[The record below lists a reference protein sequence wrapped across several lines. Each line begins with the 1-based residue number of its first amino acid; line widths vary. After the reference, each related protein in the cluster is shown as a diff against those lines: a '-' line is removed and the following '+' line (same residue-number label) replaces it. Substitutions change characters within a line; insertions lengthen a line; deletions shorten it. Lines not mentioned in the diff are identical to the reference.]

1 MMKPSR
7 NEPCSCGSGKKF
19 KNCCI
24 DKDYYEQLFY
34 RQSKLMTNLSD
45 DMFCNEIIEIG
56 NKIIVAKRT
65 YEFTTGAYTNIAN
78 AYLHL
83 GANNSNLQKALE
95 FSNKA
100 LELKSN
106 NFQALV
112 VKYSTNM
119 LSRNY
124 SDAHSVLKEF
134 RGNRINASIKNSIL
148 TTYQIAVLDNQKNSY
163 DSTTVDILKDLT
175 DTLFDLMGD
184 YEGLWMLAHEFYRGV
199 GNDVLR
205 AYELGKQFVEN
216 HDVAEAY
223 VSLGFLCND
232 ERIDRAIEGIKYL
245 KKAIEIADDEEVL
258 FAAKT
263 NLVTAYIKNNDYD
276 KAFSLVNELI
286 KETPNNANFSNYAEL
301 LKRKG
306 EYEDA
311 IKWSKKALFL
321 VEDDTTLLVLAD
333 TYKKN
338 KQYELAAEYFIKCIG
353 AIESEGTVYRFT
365 DACGT
370 ERYSFATNTSIKK
383 MLLESYLGVIESFNH
398 LSKYSMARAYLKIG
412 LEHFPTNRSLE
423 SLNSVIPAIE
433 DIQSEYLSAKET
445 LEHERKISEQQRNNF
460 RKWASDL
467 ILLQNST
474 HDYDLDMTKNWDEF
488 ETQMNQ
494 VIMAMKSSVQDKS
507 GLITEIEQSVQRDFP
522 NLTNES
528 KRFLTTANFL
538 FETHKNNIID
548 FAPIVIEYSKIVE
561 RQLKHLLGNRLNDDV
576 KMLGQILYKINDES
590 IMPYKNS
597 ISKLY
602 RVNKLRKNGAHTG
615 LLTKDNAEEIRRL
628 LFEEGLLVMLT

>member
-1 MMKPSR
+1 M
-7 NEPCSCGSGKKF
+7 
-19 KNCCI
+19 
-24 DKDYYEQLFY
+24 
-34 RQSKLMTNLSD
+34 
-45 DMFCNEIIEIG
+45 
-56 NKIIVAKRT
+56 

-100 LELKSN
+100 LGLKSN

-112 VKYSTNM
+112 VKYPTNM

-134 RGNRINASIKNSIL
+134 RGIDINASIKNSIL
-148 TTYQIAVLDNQKNSY
+148 TTYQIVVLDNQINSY
-163 DSTTVDILKDLT
+163 DLTTVDILKDLT

-184 YEGLWMLAHEFYRGV
+184 YEGLWMIAHEFYRGI
-199 GNDVLR
+199 GDDVLR

-216 HDVAEAY
+216 HDVAEVY

-232 ERIDRAIEGIKYL
+232 ERIDRTIEGIEYL
-245 KKAIEIADDEEVL
+245 KKAIEIVDNEEVL

-276 KAFSLVNELI
+276 KAFSLADELI

-353 AIESEGTVYRFT
+353 AIESEGSVYRFI

-370 ERYSFATNTSIKK
+370 ERYSLATNTSIKK
-383 MLLESYLGVIESFNH
+383 MLLESFNY

-412 LEHFPTNRSLE
+412 LEKFPTNRSLE
-423 SLNSVIPAIE
+423 SLNSVMPAIE
-433 DIQSEYLSAKET
+433 DIQSEYSRANET
-445 LEHERKISEQQRNNF
+445 LEHERKICEHQRNNF

-488 ETQMNQ
+488 ETQMSQ
-494 VIMAMKSSVQDKS
+494 VILSMKSSVQDKS
-507 GLITEIEQSVQRDFP
+507 GLITEIEQSVQRDFQ
-522 NLTNES
+522 NLTDES

-561 RQLKHLLGNRLNDDV
+561 RQLRNLLGNRLNDDE

-597 ISKLY
+597 IGKLY
-602 RVNKLRKNGAHTG
+602 RVNKLRKKGAHTG
-615 LLTKDNAEEIRRL
+615 LLTKDNAEEIRHL

>member
-1 MMKPSR
+1 MKPGR
-7 NEPCSCGSGKKF
+7 NEPCTCGSGKKF
-19 KNCCI
+19 KNCCV

-34 RQSKLMTNLSD
+34 RQSKLMSKLSD
-45 DMFCNEIIEIG
+45 DIVCNEIIEIG
-56 NKIIVAKRT
+56 DKIIATRRT
-65 YEFTTGAYTNIAN
+65 YVFTTGAYTNIAN

-124 SDAHSVLKEF
+124 SDAHSVLKGF
-134 RGNRINASIKNSIL
+134 RGIDINDKIKNTIL
-148 TTYQIAVLDNQKNSY
+148 ITYQIAVLDSQKNSY
-163 DSTTVDILKDLT
+163 DSTMVDILKELT

-184 YEGLWMLAHEFYRGV
+184 YEGLWMLAHEFYRDV
-199 GNDVLR
+199 GDDVLR

-216 HDVAEAY
+216 NHVAEVY

-232 ERIDRAIEGIKYL
+232 ERIDRTIEGIEYL
-245 KKAIEIADDEEVL
+245 KKAIDIAADDDEVL

-263 NLVTAYIKNNDYD
+263 NLVTSYMKNNDYD

-286 KETPNNANFSNYAEL
+286 KETPNNANFSNYSEL

-311 IKWSKKALFL
+311 IKWSKKALFI

-353 AIESEGTVYRFT
+353 TIESEGSVYRFT

-370 ERYSFATNTSIKK
+370 ERHSFATNTSIKK
-383 MLLESYLGVIESFNH
+383 MLLESYFGVIESFNY
-398 LSKYSMARAYLKIG
+398 LNKYSMARAYLKIG
-412 LEHFPTNRSLE
+412 LEQFPTNRNLE
-423 SLNSVIPAIE
+423 SLNSVIPSIE
-433 DIQSEYLSAKET
+433 DIQSEYLRAKKS

-494 VIMAMKSSVQDKS
+494 VILTMKSSVQDKS
-507 GLITEIEQSVQRDFP
+507 GLIIKIEQNVQLDFP

-561 RQLKHLLGNRLNDDV
+561 RQLRQLIGNRLNDDE
-576 KMLGQILYKINDES
+576 KMLGQILYKINDEN

-597 ISKLY
+597 INKLY

-615 LLTKDNAEEIRRL
+615 LLTKNNAEEIRRL
-628 LFEEGLLVMLT
+628 LFEEGILAMLT